1 MHRAFLK
8 AKLDRE
14 IPSPARKK
22 PDKKTEADGSDGSDG
37 MDVASLLC
45 RLATPEVCFAL
56 YISVHQSLFAL
67 CH

>member
-14 IPSPARKK
+14 IPSPATGLDRM
-22 PDKKTEADGSDGSDG
+22 DR
-37 MDVASLLC
+37 MDVASLLF
-45 RLATPEVCFAL
+45 RLATPEVCAL

>member
-14 IPSPARKK
+14 IPSPATGLDRM
-22 PDKKTEADGSDGSDG
+22 DR

-45 RLATPEVCFAL
+45 RLATPEVCAL